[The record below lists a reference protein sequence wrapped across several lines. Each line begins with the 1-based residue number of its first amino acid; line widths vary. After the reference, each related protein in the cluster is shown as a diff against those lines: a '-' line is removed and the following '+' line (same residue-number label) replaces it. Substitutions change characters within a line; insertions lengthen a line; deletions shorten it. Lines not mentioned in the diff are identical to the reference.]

1 MLFLVFK
8 NHPDQKYKQC
18 PFNARHV
25 VPALEL
31 NYHIRGCPDRVSS
44 FCKRRA
50 LISQFFLIVVE
61 CC

>member
-1 MLFLVFK
+1 MLFSALK

-25 VPALEL
+25 VPVLEL

-44 FCKRRA
+44 FCIKEGVKLC
-50 LISQFFLIVVE
+50 LIAVE